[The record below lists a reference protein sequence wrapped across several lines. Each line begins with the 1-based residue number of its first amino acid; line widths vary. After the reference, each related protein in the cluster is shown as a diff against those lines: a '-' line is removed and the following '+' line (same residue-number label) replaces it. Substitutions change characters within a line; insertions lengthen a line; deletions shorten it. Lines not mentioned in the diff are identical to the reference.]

1 MKIFNLFVQRFVR
14 LIRNALH
21 QELLY
26 QLEGLIN
33 IEIGTYIYKLEE
45 CNNIKHYTGNNLEIL
60 FDKGGDGLD
69 IYVLPKTE
77 ELTFDTMDK
86 YMIGHYHS
94 DDLLYLMVNWE
105 KKRDYLITNTTRI
118 FSDYYFRQNS

>member
-1 MKIFNLFVQRFVR
+1 MKIFNLLVK

-69 IYVLPKTE
+69 VYVLPEAE

-94 DDLLYLMVNWE
+94 DDLLYLIINWE
-105 KKRDYLITNTTRI
+105 KEKDHLVTNTTRI
-118 FSDYYFRQNS
+118 FSDYYFR